1 LHIAL
6 RVSVPVLA
14 AALLGAS
21 ALRMPGGVIWT
32 LIGLCLLAATG
43 NLALWFR
50 RKQA

>member
-1 LHIAL
+1 LGIAL

-14 AALLGAS
+14 AAMLGAS
-21 ALRMPGGVIWT
+21 ALHMHGTAIWT
-32 LIGLCLLAATG
+32 LVGLCLLAAAG